1 VEAFATNAKYE
12 ACFRDKGAS
21 SSWTFLEPYKYFL
34 DSACTSVTTFSGWC
48 DNGDVGDHSL
58 ETTDSNFSKGKI
70 KGILT
75 KNEITPKI
83 ITAATPYWIVDIPPV
98 TVDKD
103 EYKPGQVVKVRVD
116 LIGDTSTGYCI
127 TCNILC
133 TCVYDIGIMC
143 CDTSTLNCIYF
154 PYVKVNDP
162 WACGLVIVNTN
173 TGSVPA
179 AGMSL
184 TMELMDSAGAMFTA
198 SYEEGELTS
207 PWWIRVLNAATMTE
221 LGWTPAPGAALLRVY
236 SNAEIDGYTFLTN
249 GAFGGSTLPRACD
262 WLKMESENGS
272 IE

>member
-1 VEAFATNAKYE
+1 VEAYPTNADYE
-12 ACFRDKGAS
+12 ACFREGES
-21 SSWTFLEPYKYFL
+21 TTYTFSDVEYFL
-34 DSACTSVTTFSGWC
+34 DTNCTKPATKGNCS
-48 DNGDVGDHSL
+48 NGKVGDWS
-58 ETTDSNFSKGKI
+58 TTGPTDPLFAKGKVKAI
-70 KGILT
+70 RT
-75 KNEITPKI
+75 ATEITPTI

-98 TVDKD
+98 TVDRD
-103 EYKPGQVVKVRVD
+103 EYVSGQTVKVQVD
-116 LIGDTSTGYCI
+116 LIGQTDKGYC
-127 TCNILC
+127 TSCNILC